1 MSAVGCSEPFA
12 NIAEGPLSAPKA
24 AVQPIANPR
33 RSRPAKALPSRVE
46 GRGGWLTA
54 YAAVLQ
60 GSGER
65 VHCPHSRPG
74 LHNAD
79 VGRASQVQH
88 AVEHMDGDVHLGG
101 PTLICVGA

>member
-1 MSAVGCSEPFA
+1 MTLVSGLRGRNGSGADAMSYAAPF
-12 NIAEGPLSAPKA
+12 
-24 AVQPIANPR
+24 
-33 RSRPAKALPSRVE
+33 RSTRQDRVD
-46 GRGGWLTA
+46 LTA
-54 YAAVLQ
+54 MAGAPPPGAVLQ

-65 VHCPHSRPG
+65 VHCPQPRPG

-79 VGRASQVQH
+79 GLRASQVQH